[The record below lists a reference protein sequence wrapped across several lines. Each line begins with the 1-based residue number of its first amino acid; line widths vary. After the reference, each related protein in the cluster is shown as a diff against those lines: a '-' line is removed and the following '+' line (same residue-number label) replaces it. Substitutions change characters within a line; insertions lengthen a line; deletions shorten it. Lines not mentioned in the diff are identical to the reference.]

1 MIKIKTYTK
10 NKSTGSSGGGS
21 TVINNTVNNSGGLA
35 DQWFEFDNDNNA
47 VRCKFDFYSVGA
59 ITANGSAA
67 STNSIG
73 LNAQQISALQQLLS
87 DPDTAAKLQAI
98 AEKTTLT
105 TDGNATEVSIDAQ
118 VAQQTNP

>member
-1 MIKIKTYTK
+1 MIRIKAYRTSKKT
-10 NKSTGSSGGGS
+10 NGSGSNTSGGNT
-21 TVINNTVNNSGGLA
+21 TVINNGGQA
-35 DQWFEFDNDNNA
+35 DQWFVFDNDNNA
-47 VRCKFDFYSVGA
+47 VCCKFDFYSVGA
-59 ITANGSAA
+59 VTANGSTALTD
-67 STNSIG
+67 SLG
-73 LNAQQISALQQLLS
+73 LTTQQISALQQLLS